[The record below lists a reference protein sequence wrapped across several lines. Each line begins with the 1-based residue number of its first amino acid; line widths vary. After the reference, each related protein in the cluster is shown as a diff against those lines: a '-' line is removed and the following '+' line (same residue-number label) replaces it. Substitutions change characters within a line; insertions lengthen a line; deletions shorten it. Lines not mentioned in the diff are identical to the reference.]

1 MKTPALLALAATFGL
16 SALVGTAPAHAAA
29 MSCGDFT
36 LGDATDCAGPI
47 AGNDPFPNPVPDLFG
62 DTWIAIDKDE
72 TADENSGS
80 DVDTGSPEEWFYWTA
95 ATGEDP
101 NDVRNG
107 TWTLDPAIWSLYGR
121 LAIALKAGNEFSVF
135 VLEQGD
141 LSGIWS
147 SGKGL
152 SHASLYGVEGD
163 DTQLAE
169 PGTLLLLGLG
179 LVAVVFARRR
189 MSR

>member
-1 MKTPALLALAATFGL
+1 MKTTPLLALMATVGL
-16 SALVGTAPAHAAA
+16 SALAVTSPANAAT
-29 MSCGDFT
+29 MTCGDFT
-36 LGDATDCAGPI
+36 LGDAADCAGPI
-47 AGNDPFPNPVPDLFG
+47 AGNDPFPDPVEDLFG
-62 DTWIAIDKDE
+62 DDWIAIDKDE
-72 TADENSGS
+72 TAGETSGS
-80 DVDTGSPEEWFYWTA
+80 DVDTGSPEEWFFWTA
-95 ATGEDP
+95 ADGEDP

-107 TWTLDPAIWSLYGR
+107 TWTLDPAIWSLFDR

-135 VLEQGD
+135 LLEQGD
-141 LSGIWS
+141 LDGIWS

-179 LVAVVFARRR
+179 LVAVVVARRR